1 MLHGNP
7 LLRGWTVTDVSFYTT
22 ELPEYMLVE
31 HFRGLNAD
39 VLHVS
44 AAISYT
50 LVVLIG
56 AMLGR
61 GRATGR
67 EGVVRMLIAAG
78 IMIAP
83 QLGPGVFILV
93 FQPDHIGTQ
102 APLLLTW
109 LVLDR
114 AGGIP
119 SRHPSARA
127 WWVPIL
133 VGAMLAW
140 VEVADRLALLIGV
153 APLAAVSAIRAY
165 QALVQR
171 REGLRAAWFD
181 LSLLL
186 AAAASAEI
194 ASGVV
199 KRIGEH
205 GGFAVLPV
213 ANALAPV
220 TEMSAHSW
228 LAVESIFGL
237 YGADFFG
244 ISSPGLDAA
253 IAFLHLIG
261 LALAV
266 WGLWLVIRRFF
277 SCEDRI
283 AQVLA
288 LGILINVG
296 AYLLSTTPTT
306 YWSAREMAGVLPAG
320 AVLAGRMLG
329 GRFLASRLVPAM
341 TVVLACYLAALGYT
355 VAQPSQPAITQDLAD
370 WLVAHHLTYGLSSY
384 GVGNATTLA
393 SGGAVNVRS
402 VSFYNN
408 DAAPGPYEF
417 DQTWYDPRLHDA
429 NFVVLM
435 NPPTALDQIA
445 TWEIRDAFGRPS
457 HVYDFGPYVIMT
469 YDTNLLT
476 DLSPPRP
483 LQPRPQPPVRLARG
497 VRRRPGRWL
506 GTHRRWPGRRCLPA
520 DARAAGP
527 SLPGPIGTRREQGV
541 NQGSRV
547 RIAVRVAHH
556 HGQRPS
562 GRGRQDPR
570 GIGGSAS
577 APSSGPPEART
588 RRTLPVGA
596 HGPSPH
602 PNRPAAMFSRG
613 STSMITGW
621 LSIRRGPEIRTARLA
636 AARPILTRSA
646 TLTTPSPG
654 TPPPSTPSP
663 SAVPPWPG
671 RVRARPPRRRA
682 TRLAA
687 SSSRVPSSVPSRTAA
702 TSAVADR
709 EILVLA
715 AVPAQAQQVGA
726 RRHGQHRRLGNAEHF
741 PGGPHL

>member
-1 MLHGNP
+1 MSTRSEDESAASTVAVADTETGADVATGTEAGPGTEVVPAAAPGPAPDAATGPAADISADAGAASGSARERGRRWWVAWLIRLAWLAGLIAVGIGLYLCYLYISRTARVSSDGASNALQAWDMLHGNP

-31 HFRGLNAD
+31 YFRGLNAD

-50 LVVLIG
+50 LVVLTG
-56 AMLGR
+56 AMLAR

-83 QLGPGVFILV
+83 QFGPGVFILV

-114 AGGIP
+114 AP
-119 SRHPSARA
+119 RQ
-127 WWVPIL
+127 WWVPLL
-133 VGAMLAW
+133 VGGMLAW
-140 VEVADRLALLIGV
+140 VEIADRLALLIAI
-153 APLAAVSAIRAY
+153 APLAAVSAVRAY
-165 QALVQR
+165 QVLVQR

-181 LSLLL
+181 LSLLV
-186 AAAASAEI
+186 AAGASAEI
-194 ASGVV
+194 ASMVV

-213 ANALAPV
+213 ANSLAPI

-228 LAVESIFGL
+228 LAVESVFGL

-244 ISSPGLDAA
+244 ISSPGLDAG

-261 LALAV
+261 LALAG
-266 WGLWLVIRRFF
+266 WALWLVIRRFF
-277 SCEDRI
+277 SCEDRV
-283 AQVLA
+283 AQILT
-288 LGILINVG
+288 LGIVVNVA

-355 VAQPSQPAITQDLAD
+355 VAQPSRPAITQDLAD

-393 SGGAVNVRS
+393 SGGAVSVRS

-417 DQTWYDPRLHDA
+417 DQTWYDPRIHDA

-435 NPPTALDQIA
+435 NPAVPLDQIA
-445 TWEIRDAFGRPS
+445 TWEVRDAFGRPS

-469 YDTNLLT
+469 FDTNLLT
-476 DLSPPRP
+476 DLSP
-483 LQPRPQPPVRLARG
+483 
-497 VRRRPGRWL
+497 
-506 GTHRRWPGRRCLPA
+506 
-520 DARAAGP
+520 
-527 SLPGPIGTRREQGV
+527 S
-541 NQGSRV
+541 
-547 RIAVRVAHH
+547 
-556 HGQRPS
+556 
-562 GRGRQDPR
+562 
-570 GIGGSAS
+570 
-577 APSSGPPEART
+577 
-588 RRTLPVGA
+588 
-596 HGPSPH
+596 PSP
-602 PNRPAAMFSRG
+602 
-613 STSMITGW
+613 TG
-621 LSIRRGPEIRTARLA
+621 
-636 AARPILTRSA
+636 
-646 TLTTPSPG
+646 
-654 TPPPSTPSP
+654 
-663 SAVPPWPG
+663 
-671 RVRARPPRRRA
+671 
-682 TRLAA
+682 
-687 SSSRVPSSVPSRTAA
+687 
-702 TSAVADR
+702 
-709 EILVLA
+709 
-715 AVPAQAQQVGA
+715 
-726 RRHGQHRRLGNAEHF
+726 
-741 PGGPHL
+741 

>member
-1 MLHGNP
+1 MSTPEKDDSAAVAVAVAVADSETDADVAAGTEAARERRRRWVPWLIRLAWLAGLIAVGIGLYLCYLHVSRTEQVSSDGASNALQAWAMLHGNP

-50 LVVLIG
+50 LVVLTG
-56 AMLGR
+56 AMLAR

-67 EGVVRMLIAAG
+67 EGIVRMLIAAG

-114 AGGIP
+114 FP
-119 SRHPSARA
+119 RH
-127 WWVPIL
+127 WYVPIL

-140 VEVADRLALLIGV
+140 IEVADRLALLIGV

-171 REGLRAAWFD
+171 RGGLRAAWFD

-186 AAAASAEI
+186 AAGASAEI
-194 ASGVV
+194 ASAVV

-205 GGFAVLPV
+205 GGFSVLPV
-213 ANALAPV
+213 SNRLAPI
-220 TEMSAHSW
+220 TEMPAHSW
-228 LAVESIFGL
+228 LAVESVFGL

-244 ISSPGLDAA
+244 ITSPGLDAA
-253 IAFLHLIG
+253 IAFLHLVG
-261 LALAV
+261 LALAA

-283 AQVLA
+283 AQILA
-288 LGILINVG
+288 LGILINVA

-329 GRFLASRLVPAM
+329 GRFLAFRLVPAM

-355 VAQPSQPAITQDLAD
+355 VAQPPQPAITQDLAD

-393 SGGAVNVRS
+393 SGGAVSVRS
-402 VSFYNN
+402 VNFYNN
-408 DAAPGPYEF
+408 DAAAGPYEF

-429 NFVVLM
+429 NFVVLI
-435 NPPTALDQIA
+435 NPPVPLDQIA
-445 TWEIRDAFGRPS
+445 TSEVRDAFGRPT
-457 HVYDFGPYVIMT
+457 HVYDFGRYVIMI
-469 YDTNLLT
+469 YNTNLLT
-476 DLSPPRP
+476 DLSPS
-483 LQPRPQPPVRLARG
+483 LPPPPT
-497 VRRRPGRWL
+497 PGRL
-506 GTHRRWPGRRCLPA
+506 
-520 DARAAGP
+520 
-527 SLPGPIGTRREQGV
+527 
-541 NQGSRV
+541 
-547 RIAVRVAHH
+547 
-556 HGQRPS
+556 
-562 GRGRQDPR
+562 
-570 GIGGSAS
+570 
-577 APSSGPPEART
+577 
-588 RRTLPVGA
+588 
-596 HGPSPH
+596 
-602 PNRPAAMFSRG
+602 
-613 STSMITGW
+613 
-621 LSIRRGPEIRTARLA
+621 
-636 AARPILTRSA
+636 
-646 TLTTPSPG
+646 
-654 TPPPSTPSP
+654 PSP
-663 SAVPPWPG
+663 SLSPTG
-671 RVRARPPRRRA
+671 
-682 TRLAA
+682 
-687 SSSRVPSSVPSRTAA
+687 
-702 TSAVADR
+702 
-709 EILVLA
+709 
-715 AVPAQAQQVGA
+715 
-726 RRHGQHRRLGNAEHF
+726 
-741 PGGPHL
+741 

>member
-1 MLHGNP
+1 MSTRSEDESAASTVAVADTETGADVATGTEAGPGTEVGPAAAAGPAPDADISPAAATGPAADISADAGAASGSARERGRRWWVAWLIRLAWLAGLIAVGIGLYLCYLYISRTVRVSSDGASNALQAWDMLHGNP

-31 HFRGLNAD
+31 YFRGLNAD

-50 LVVLIG
+50 LVVLTG
-56 AMLGR
+56 AMLAR

-83 QLGPGVFILV
+83 QFGPGVFILV

-114 AGGIP
+114 AP
-119 SRHPSARA
+119 RQ
-127 WWVPIL
+127 WWVPLL
-133 VGAMLAW
+133 VGGMLTW
-140 VEVADRLALLIGV
+140 VEIADRLALLIAI
-153 APLAAVSAIRAY
+153 APLAAVSAVRAY
-165 QALVQR
+165 QVLVQR

-181 LSLLL
+181 LSLLV
-186 AAAASAEI
+186 AAGASAEI
-194 ASGVV
+194 ASMVV
-199 KRIGEH
+199 KRIGAH

-213 ANALAPV
+213 ANSLAPI

-228 LAVESIFGL
+228 LAVESVFGL

-244 ISSPGLDAA
+244 ISSPGLDAG

-261 LALAV
+261 LALAG
-266 WGLWLVIRRFF
+266 WALWLVIRRFF
-277 SCEDRI
+277 SCEDRV
-283 AQVLA
+283 AQILT
-288 LGILINVG
+288 LGIVVNVA

-355 VAQPSQPAITQDLAD
+355 VAQPSRPAITQDLAD

-393 SGGAVNVRS
+393 SGGAVSVRS

-417 DQTWYDPRLHDA
+417 DQTWYDPRIHDA

-435 NPPTALDQIA
+435 NPAVPLDQIA
-445 TWEIRDAFGRPS
+445 TWEVRDAFGRPS

-469 YDTNLLT
+469 FDTNLLT
-476 DLSPPRP
+476 DLSPA
-483 LQPRPQPPVRLARG
+483 L
-497 VRRRPGRWL
+497 
-506 GTHRRWPGRRCLPA
+506 
-520 DARAAGP
+520 
-527 SLPGPIGTRREQGV
+527 
-541 NQGSRV
+541 
-547 RIAVRVAHH
+547 
-556 HGQRPS
+556 
-562 GRGRQDPR
+562 
-570 GIGGSAS
+570 
-577 APSSGPPEART
+577 
-588 RRTLPVGA
+588 
-596 HGPSPH
+596 
-602 PNRPAAMFSRG
+602 
-613 STSMITGW
+613 
-621 LSIRRGPEIRTARLA
+621 
-636 AARPILTRSA
+636 
-646 TLTTPSPG
+646 
-654 TPPPSTPSP
+654 PPP
-663 SAVPPWPG
+663 
-671 RVRARPPRRRA
+671 
-682 TRLAA
+682 
-687 SSSRVPSSVPSRTAA
+687 
-702 TSAVADR
+702 
-709 EILVLA
+709 
-715 AVPAQAQQVGA
+715 PAG
-726 RRHGQHRRLGNAEHF
+726 
-741 PGGPHL
+741 

>member
-1 MLHGNP
+1 MSPPGPMPRRSAAARWWVAWLIRLAWLVGLIAVGIGLYLCYLHVSRTAPVASDGASNALQAWAMLHGNP

-50 LVVLIG
+50 LVVLTG
-56 AMLGR
+56 AMLAR

-67 EGVVRMLIAAG
+67 EGFVRMLVAGG

-83 QLGPGVFILV
+83 QLGPGVYILV

-114 AGGIP
+114 AP
-119 SRHPSARA
+119 RR
-127 WWVPIL
+127 WYVPIL

-140 VEVADRLALLIGV
+140 VELADRLVLLIGV

-186 AAAASAEI
+186 AAGASAEI
-194 ASGVV
+194 ASMAV

-205 GGFAVLPV
+205 GGYAVLPV
-213 ANALAPV
+213 ANSLAPLS
-220 TEMSAHSW
+220 EMSAHFW
-228 LAVESIFGL
+228 LAVGSVFGL
-237 YGADFFG
+237 YGSDFFG
-244 ISSPGLDAA
+244 ISSPGLNAG

-261 LALAV
+261 LALAA

-288 LGILINVG
+288 LGILINVA
-296 AYLLSTTPTT
+296 AYLLSTVPTT

-329 GRFLASRLVPAM
+329 ARFLTFRLVPAM
-341 TVVLACYLAALGYT
+341 AVVLACYLAALGYT
-355 VAQPSQPAITQDLAD
+355 VAQPSRPAVSQDLAD
-370 WLVAHHLTYGLSSY
+370 WLVANHLTYGLSSY
-384 GVGNATTLA
+384 GIANATTLA
-393 SGGAVNVRS
+393 SGGAVSIRS

-417 DQTWYDPRLHDA
+417 DQTWYDPLIHDA

-435 NPPTALDQIA
+435 NPPVPLDQIA
-445 TWEIRDAFGRPS
+445 TWEALDAFGRPT

-476 DLSPPRP
+476 DLSP
-483 LQPRPQPPVRLARG
+483 
-497 VRRRPGRWL
+497 
-506 GTHRRWPGRRCLPA
+506 
-520 DARAAGP
+520 
-527 SLPGPIGTRREQGV
+527 SLPPPPPP
-541 NQGSRV
+541 
-547 RIAVRVAHH
+547 
-556 HGQRPS
+556 GQ
-562 GRGRQDPR
+562 
-570 GIGGSAS
+570 
-577 APSSGPPEART
+577 
-588 RRTLPVGA
+588 L
-596 HGPSPH
+596 PSPS
-602 PNRPAAMFSRG
+602 PS
-613 STSMITGW
+613 
-621 LSIRRGPEIRTARLA
+621 
-636 AARPILTRSA
+636 
-646 TLTTPSPG
+646 PSPG
-654 TPPPSTPSP
+654 C
-663 SAVPPWPG
+663 
-671 RVRARPPRRRA
+671 PRSG
-682 TRLAA
+682 LHDE
-687 SSSRVPSSVPSRTAA
+687 PSRQLRAGRAFGAA
-702 TSAVADR
+702 WA
-709 EILVLA
+709 LA
-715 AVPAQAQQVGA
+715 RDAP
-726 RRHGQHRRLGNAEHF
+726 
-741 PGGPHL
+741 

>member
-1 MLHGNP
+1 MSTRSEDESAASTVAVADTETGADVATGTEAGPGTEVVPAAAPGPAPDAATGPAADISADAGAASGSARERGRRWWVAWLIRLAWLAGLIAVGIGLYLCYLHVSRTARVSSDGASNALQAWAMLHGNP

-31 HFRGLNAD
+31 YFRGLNAD

-50 LVVLIG
+50 LVVLTG
-56 AMLGR
+56 AMLAR

-83 QLGPGVFILV
+83 QFGPGVFILV

-114 AGGIP
+114 AP
-119 SRHPSARA
+119 RQ
-127 WWVPIL
+127 WWVPLL
-133 VGAMLAW
+133 VGGMLAW
-140 VEVADRLALLIGV
+140 VEIADRLALLIAI
-153 APLAAVSAIRAY
+153 APLAAVSAVRAY
-165 QALVQR
+165 QVLVQR

-181 LSLLL
+181 LSLLV
-186 AAAASAEI
+186 AAGASAEI
-194 ASGVV
+194 ASMVV
-199 KRIGEH
+199 RRIGEH

-213 ANALAPV
+213 ANSLAPI

-228 LAVESIFGL
+228 LAVESVFGL

-244 ISSPGLDAA
+244 ISSPGLDAG

-261 LALAV
+261 LALAG
-266 WGLWLVIRRFF
+266 WALWLVIRRFF
-277 SCEDRI
+277 SCEDRV
-283 AQVLA
+283 AQILT
-288 LGILINVG
+288 LGIVVNVA

-355 VAQPSQPAITQDLAD
+355 VAQPSRPAITQDLAD

-393 SGGAVNVRS
+393 SGGAVSVRS

-417 DQTWYDPRLHDA
+417 DQTWYDPRIHDA

-435 NPPTALDQIA
+435 NPAVPLDQIA
-445 TWEIRDAFGRPS
+445 TWEVRDAFGRPS

-469 YDTNLLT
+469 FDTNLLT
-476 DLSPPRP
+476 DLSP
-483 LQPRPQPPVRLARG
+483 
-497 VRRRPGRWL
+497 
-506 GTHRRWPGRRCLPA
+506 
-520 DARAAGP
+520 
-527 SLPGPIGTRREQGV
+527 S
-541 NQGSRV
+541 
-547 RIAVRVAHH
+547 
-556 HGQRPS
+556 
-562 GRGRQDPR
+562 
-570 GIGGSAS
+570 
-577 APSSGPPEART
+577 
-588 RRTLPVGA
+588 
-596 HGPSPH
+596 PSP
-602 PNRPAAMFSRG
+602 
-613 STSMITGW
+613 TG
-621 LSIRRGPEIRTARLA
+621 
-636 AARPILTRSA
+636 
-646 TLTTPSPG
+646 
-654 TPPPSTPSP
+654 
-663 SAVPPWPG
+663 
-671 RVRARPPRRRA
+671 
-682 TRLAA
+682 
-687 SSSRVPSSVPSRTAA
+687 
-702 TSAVADR
+702 
-709 EILVLA
+709 
-715 AVPAQAQQVGA
+715 
-726 RRHGQHRRLGNAEHF
+726 
-741 PGGPHL
+741 

>member
-1 MLHGNP
+1 MSTRSEDESAASTVAVADTETGADVATGTEAGPGTEVVPAAAPGPAPDAATGPAADISADAGAASGSARERGRRWWVAWLIRLAWLAGLIAVGIGLYLCYLYISRTARVSSDGASNALQAWDMLHGNP

-31 HFRGLNAD
+31 YFRGLNAD

-50 LVVLIG
+50 LVVLTG
-56 AMLGR
+56 AMLAR

-83 QLGPGVFILV
+83 QFGPGVFILV

-114 AGGIP
+114 AP
-119 SRHPSARA
+119 RQ
-127 WWVPIL
+127 WWVPLL
-133 VGAMLAW
+133 VGGMLAW
-140 VEVADRLALLIGV
+140 VEIADRLALLIAI
-153 APLAAVSAIRAY
+153 APLAAVSAVRAY
-165 QALVQR
+165 QVLVQR

-181 LSLLL
+181 LSLLV
-186 AAAASAEI
+186 AAGASAEI
-194 ASGVV
+194 ASMVV
-199 KRIGEH
+199 RRIGEH

-213 ANALAPV
+213 ANSLAPI

-228 LAVESIFGL
+228 LAVESVFGL

-244 ISSPGLDAA
+244 ISSPGLDAG

-261 LALAV
+261 LALAG
-266 WGLWLVIRRFF
+266 WALWLVIRRFF
-277 SCEDRI
+277 SCEDRV
-283 AQVLA
+283 AQILT
-288 LGILINVG
+288 LGIVVNVA

-355 VAQPSQPAITQDLAD
+355 VAQPSRPAITQDLAD

-393 SGGAVNVRS
+393 SGGAVSVRS

-417 DQTWYDPRLHDA
+417 DQTWYDPRIHDA

-435 NPPTALDQIA
+435 NPAVPLDQIA
-445 TWEIRDAFGRPS
+445 TWEVRDAFGRPS

-469 YDTNLLT
+469 FDTNLLT
-476 DLSPPRP
+476 DLSP
-483 LQPRPQPPVRLARG
+483 
-497 VRRRPGRWL
+497 
-506 GTHRRWPGRRCLPA
+506 
-520 DARAAGP
+520 
-527 SLPGPIGTRREQGV
+527 S
-541 NQGSRV
+541 
-547 RIAVRVAHH
+547 
-556 HGQRPS
+556 
-562 GRGRQDPR
+562 
-570 GIGGSAS
+570 
-577 APSSGPPEART
+577 
-588 RRTLPVGA
+588 
-596 HGPSPH
+596 PSP
-602 PNRPAAMFSRG
+602 
-613 STSMITGW
+613 TG
-621 LSIRRGPEIRTARLA
+621 
-636 AARPILTRSA
+636 
-646 TLTTPSPG
+646 
-654 TPPPSTPSP
+654 
-663 SAVPPWPG
+663 
-671 RVRARPPRRRA
+671 
-682 TRLAA
+682 
-687 SSSRVPSSVPSRTAA
+687 
-702 TSAVADR
+702 
-709 EILVLA
+709 
-715 AVPAQAQQVGA
+715 
-726 RRHGQHRRLGNAEHF
+726 
-741 PGGPHL
+741 

>member
-1 MLHGNP
+1 MSTRSEDESAASTVAVADTETGADVATGTEAGPGTEVVPAAAPGPAPDAATGPAADISADAGAASGSARERGRRWWVAWLIRLAWLAGLIAVGIGLYLCYLYISRTARVSSDGASNALQAWDMLHGNP

-31 HFRGLNAD
+31 YFRGLNAD

-50 LVVLIG
+50 LVVLTG
-56 AMLGR
+56 AMLAR

-83 QLGPGVFILV
+83 QFGPGVFILV

-114 AGGIP
+114 AP
-119 SRHPSARA
+119 RQ
-127 WWVPIL
+127 WWVPLL
-133 VGAMLAW
+133 VGGMLAW
-140 VEVADRLALLIGV
+140 VEIADRLALLIAI
-153 APLAAVSAIRAY
+153 APLAAVSAVRAY
-165 QALVQR
+165 QVLVQR

-181 LSLLL
+181 LSLLV
-186 AAAASAEI
+186 AAGASAEI
-194 ASGVV
+194 ASMVV

-213 ANALAPV
+213 ANSLAPI

-228 LAVESIFGL
+228 LAVESVFGL

-244 ISSPGLDAA
+244 ISSPGLAA
-253 IAFLHLIG
+253 GIAFLHLIG
-261 LALAV
+261 LALAG
-266 WGLWLVIRRFF
+266 WALWLVIRRFF
-277 SCEDRI
+277 SCEDRV
-283 AQVLA
+283 AQILT
-288 LGILINVG
+288 LGIVVNVA

-355 VAQPSQPAITQDLAD
+355 VAQPSRPAITQDLAD

-393 SGGAVNVRS
+393 SGGAVSVRS

-417 DQTWYDPRLHDA
+417 DQTWYDPRIHDA

-435 NPPTALDQIA
+435 NPAVPLDQIA
-445 TWEIRDAFGRPS
+445 TWEVRDAFGRPS

-469 YDTNLLT
+469 FDTNLLT
-476 DLSPPRP
+476 DLSP
-483 LQPRPQPPVRLARG
+483 
-497 VRRRPGRWL
+497 
-506 GTHRRWPGRRCLPA
+506 
-520 DARAAGP
+520 
-527 SLPGPIGTRREQGV
+527 S
-541 NQGSRV
+541 
-547 RIAVRVAHH
+547 
-556 HGQRPS
+556 
-562 GRGRQDPR
+562 
-570 GIGGSAS
+570 
-577 APSSGPPEART
+577 
-588 RRTLPVGA
+588 
-596 HGPSPH
+596 PSP
-602 PNRPAAMFSRG
+602 
-613 STSMITGW
+613 TG
-621 LSIRRGPEIRTARLA
+621 
-636 AARPILTRSA
+636 
-646 TLTTPSPG
+646 
-654 TPPPSTPSP
+654 
-663 SAVPPWPG
+663 
-671 RVRARPPRRRA
+671 
-682 TRLAA
+682 
-687 SSSRVPSSVPSRTAA
+687 
-702 TSAVADR
+702 
-709 EILVLA
+709 
-715 AVPAQAQQVGA
+715 
-726 RRHGQHRRLGNAEHF
+726 
-741 PGGPHL
+741 